1 MKQSRGLGP
10 NGIPEHPYA
19 LVVCEKPSVA
29 IRIAQALGTSS
40 FAKIT
45 GPRKDFGHAEK
56 RKSRLRS
63 TAFLAISQNGQN
75 YVICSA
81 VGHLYGLIDVNG
93 NRSVYPVFDVKWMPI
108 LSKSSGNMLRTATAA
123 HQIIKSISLLSQNAT
138 SFIHACD
145 YDQEGEVIGCNIL
158 EFACNNKYDRSLRAK
173 FSTLTDEE
181 IRNSF
186 DNLLPPSKRLADAGR
201 SRHMIDFIYGIN
213 LSRALTQAYK
223 NSNDG
228 KKYYN
233 LTIGRVQGPTLAFV
247 VDRELDIRNHVPLPY
262 WTVHAEFEKDGHI
275 IKAHYI
281 RPKIETLTE
290 ATSIVH
296 ACSGQVGRVTEIRNK
311 KSTIYAPHPFNL
323 GDLQKEAY
331 RLFKFS
337 PSYTLSIAEKLY
349 IAALISYPR
358 TSSQKLPPSLNYRK
372 IILDISKFVP
382 FAPNDEVNG
391 SGWSKGAPV
400 SGPYAKV
407 ALDLL
412 SNVKDLSPN
421 EGKMTDP
428 AHPSIYPTGVK
439 PSKGIGTNESK
450 LFDLIIRRFLA
461 TFGPP
466 AIRQRTIV
474 TIFVIG
480 EHFFEADTEMT
491 TVEGWTRFYSPYVST
506 GLEQETRSYLQELHI
521 GDTMKINAVTM
532 IDRFTHPPSRFNQS
546 SLLEEMESKR
556 IGTKATR
563 SEIIS
568 TLFKRNYVR
577 ITQSSKVAPYSRQH
591 DGSGGVGG
599 LEATD
604 LGVEIVQSMRQY
616 IPNIASIDLSRS
628 MEELLEG
635 IAFGK
640 DRSDLVIE
648 YAKAKLKE
656 AIIPLKEN
664 EIEIGNRLTHAVN
677 ITKSRQQVMTIGTCP
692 VCGNGN
698 LKIIRSARTKK
709 RFVGCSNYVSGVC
722 TAAAPLPQNG
732 SLRPTRETC
741 SSCRWPMLENAYP
754 HGAKYR
760 WKFCINVDCPSKKK

>member
-1 MKQSRGLGP
+1 LILKRIPGP
-10 NGIPEHPYA
+10 PYA

-29 IRIAQALGTSS
+29 VRIAQALGTSS
-40 FAKIT
+40 FEKIT
-45 GPRKDFGHAEK
+45 GPRSDLGHAQK
-56 RKSRLRS
+56 TKSGLQP
-63 TAFLAISQNGQN
+63 TAFSAKSHNGQS

-81 VGHLYGLIDVNG
+81 LGHLYGLVDVNG
-93 NRSVYPVFDVKWMPI
+93 KRSVYPVFDFKWAPVI
-108 LSKSSGNMLRTATAA
+108 SKSNIKMRRTATTSK
-123 HQIIKSISLLSQNAT
+123 QIINSISLLSQNAT

-145 YDQEGEVIGCNIL
+145 YDQEGEVIGYNIL

-186 DNLLPPSKRLADAGR
+186 DNLLPPSKRLAEAGR
-201 SRHMIDFIYGIN
+201 SRHLIDAIYGIN

-223 NSNDG
+223 NSNEG

-247 VDRELDIRNHVPLPY
+247 VDREIIIKNHVPLPY

-275 IKAHYI
+275 IKAHYF
-281 RPKIETLTE
+281 RVKIETLSE
-290 ATSIVH
+290 ANSIVH
-296 ACSGQVGRVTEIRNK
+296 ACSGQIGRVTEVKNK
-311 KSTIYAPHPFNL
+311 KSTIYPPHPFNL

-372 IILDISKFVP
+372 IILDISKFVSFVP
-382 FAPNDEVNG
+382 DDAVNG
-391 SGWSKGAPV
+391 SGSSKGVPFN
-400 SGPYAKV
+400 GPYV
-407 ALDLL
+407 GLALDLL
-412 SNVKDLSPN
+412 SEIEDLSPN

-428 AHPSIYPTGVK
+428 AHPAIYPTGVK
-439 PSKGIGTNESK
+439 PGKSLGANESK

-461 TFGPP
+461 TFGQP
-466 AIRQRTIV
+466 AIKQQTIV
-474 TIFVIG
+474 TIFVIE
-480 EHFFEADTEMT
+480 EHYFEADIEIMI
-491 TVEGWTRFYSPYVST
+491 VEGWTSIYRSYV
-506 GLEQETRSYLQELHI
+506 GIGIEHGARSYLQDLHV
-521 GDTMKINAVTM
+521 GDTMKINSIGI
-532 IDRFTHPPSRFNQS
+532 IDRFTQPPSRFNQS

-577 ITQSSKVAPYSRQH
+577 IAHASKMTPYSRHH
-591 DGSGGVGG
+591 DGSGGAGG
-599 LEATD
+599 IEATD
-604 LGVEIVQSMRQY
+604 LGLEVVESMRRY
-616 IPNIASIDLSRS
+616 IPNIVSIDLSRS

-635 IAFGK
+635 ISSGK
-640 DRSDLVIE
+640 DSSGLVIE

-656 AIIPLKEN
+656 AIIPLQEN
-664 EIEIGNRLTHAVN
+664 EIEIGNRITGAIN
-677 ITKSRQQVMTIGTCP
+677 ITKSKEQLITIGTCP
-692 VCGNGN
+692 ICGNGS
-698 LKIIRSARTKK
+698 LKIIKSAKTKK
-709 RFVGCSNYVSGVC
+709 RFVGCSNYVAGLC
-722 TAAAPLPQNG
+722 TATAPLPQSG
-732 SLRPTRETC
+732 LIRPTRQTC

-754 HGAKYR
+754 QGAKYR
-760 WKFCINVDCPSKKK
+760 WKFCINMDCPSKKK